1 MIETD
6 WRCTSQLIKNLRRR
20 AFFSS
25 RQHVLVLVLN
35 RIADT
40 RLPEV
45 ISLSSV
51 LLTVALANLS
61 RYYVAWGDLN
71 KLLFSPSICA
81 SCLFVTDKPTV
92 SVKFIEINSDKAY
105 TSIWSDSD
113 FSQLTMLENEKKV
126 SNTWVALTGRQL
138 IGNFPIISNFSC
150 WQYSLLPLFV
160 SMHLFPPHPTH
171 PP

>member
-1 MIETD
+1 MSLLQCRFPPPLNKQEMKLFKMFL
-6 WRCTSQLIKNLRRR
+6 WFWSKLIDGVLLSWVRRR

-113 FSQLTMLENEKKV
+113 FSQLTMLENEKK
-126 SNTWVALTGRQL
+126 SE
-138 IGNFPIISNFSC
+138 
-150 WQYSLLPLFV
+150 
-160 SMHLFPPHPTH
+160 
-171 PP
+171 